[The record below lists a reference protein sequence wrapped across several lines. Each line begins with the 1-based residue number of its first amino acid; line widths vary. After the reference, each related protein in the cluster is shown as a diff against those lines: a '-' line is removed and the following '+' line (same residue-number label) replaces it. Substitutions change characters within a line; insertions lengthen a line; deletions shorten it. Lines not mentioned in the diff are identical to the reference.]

1 VRQWLQGAA
10 GGSKEFEQG
19 MSGMKLGKARNGWET
34 SPGRWAYSFTVKGQ
48 RHTGTYK
55 GPKRDFER
63 FLRDEKER
71 VKGDHVAAAQAN
83 GGHGVRDLPFA
94 DAVDKYFDEVGQY
107 AKAAKEDER
116 HLHWL
121 CDQIGDDT
129 LITKITDP
137 VVARVVAKKRAQY
150 RHGKPH
156 LGRVSSAYVNRTT
169 TDLIQRVL
177 NRARKTWKIPLP
189 DEPDWAEHLL
199 AEKVRVREMSYQEE
213 AVLEQQA
220 REDYRRV
227 IQFTE
232 LTGLRKMNVVDLLWT
247 QVDWVER
254 VIKVRTKGGHERE
267 IAITEGVAVIL
278 QDARGH
284 HPTRVFT
291 YLARKTWTNS
301 KSGKCTVANERY
313 PITKAGYESAWR
325 ALKREAGVRNL
336 TIQDLRKTRG
346 SRIVRATGNLAAA
359 SKALGHASIAITAKH
374 YAHITPED
382 VVSVLE
388 ITDAVSAAKRAK
400 LKAVRD
406 ADSQKN
412 LKSSGEEAA

>member
-1 VRQWLQGAA
+1 
-10 GGSKEFEQG
+10 

-220 REDYRRV
+220 REDYMRV

-267 IAITEGVAVIL
+267 IAITDGVAVIL

-284 HPTRVFT
+284 HATRVFT
-291 YLARKTWTNS
+291 YLARKTWTNP
-301 KSGKCTVANERY
+301 KSGSRTVAMSATRS
-313 PITKAGYESAWR
+313 PRLATKARGAHSNGRR
-325 ALKREAGVRNL
+325 ASG
-336 TIQDLRKTRG
+336 T
-346 SRIVRATGNLAAA
+346 SRFRIC
-359 SKALGHASIAITAKH
+359 
-374 YAHITPED
+374 
-382 VVSVLE
+382 
-388 ITDAVSAAKRAK
+388 AKRAE
-400 LKAVRD
+400 AG
-406 ADSQKN
+406 
-412 LKSSGEEAA
+412 SSGPQATLQPRRRPWATRPSPSQRSIMPTSPRRMW